1 MSELAGKGL
10 AKEFVS
16 AVCVVAI
23 IVEEIFA
30 MVGEISGQVNNANE
44 VAVQLRGKF
53 EELGLN
59 LVEEP
64 AL

>member
-10 AKEFVS
+10 AKEFVA
-16 AVCVVAI
+16 AVGVVAI

-53 EELGLN
+53 EELGSN

>member
-1 MSELAGKGL
+1 MSELAGEGL

-16 AVCVVAI
+16 AVGVVAI

-53 EELGLN
+53 EELGSN

>member
-16 AVCVVAI
+16 AVGVVAI

-64 AL
+64 AP